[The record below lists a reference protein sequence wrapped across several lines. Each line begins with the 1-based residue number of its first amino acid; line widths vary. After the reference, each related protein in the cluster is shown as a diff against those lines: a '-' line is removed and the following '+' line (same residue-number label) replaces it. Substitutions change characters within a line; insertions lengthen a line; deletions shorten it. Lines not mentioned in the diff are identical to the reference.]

1 MTPQAATKSQQTPP
15 AATAARPPYDANASA
30 DEIARRLASTK
41 RFIVTTHAKPDGDA
55 LGSTLAIARALAR
68 TGAQGEV
75 WVVGPWPRWMSQIA
89 GDTPLRKISADA
101 PNVSLDSPPDTTII
115 TDTGSWSQ
123 LDGLKDWLATR
134 AEQTIIIDHH
144 LHGDASM
151 ASLRYIDTTAAAVTE
166 LCAEVIESLLG
177 LDVLDPFPPEIA
189 EPLYLGLATDT
200 GWFKY
205 SNVTP
210 DTLALASR
218 LLSSGVNHARLYQ
231 LTEQTDEPSRPRL
244 LGKALS
250 SIEYHADG
258 KIALMCLRQTDFDA
272 TGAGTEDTGGFAESV
287 MAVAGVS
294 VVCTLTEMSRPGQ
307 PAQLTKGSLRS
318 KPGPGAIDVA
328 AVTATLGGG
337 GHARA
342 AGVKLAMPLDQARTA
357 ILAAL
362 TSACAAATSAAQPT
376 AHTSANTQG
385 T

>member
-1 MTPQAATKSQQTPP
+1 MTPQAATSSQSTASAAGASRPP
-15 AATAARPPYDANASA
+15 YTANATAA
-30 DEIARRLASTK
+30 EIAARLSATK

-68 TGAQGEV
+68 HGAQGEV
-75 WVVGPWPRWMSQIA
+75 WVVGPWPRWMPQIA
-89 GDTPLRKISADA
+89 ADTPLRKVSADA
-101 PNVSLDSPPDTTII
+101 PDVSLSAPIDTTII

-134 AEQTIIIDHH
+134 ADQTLIIDHH
-144 LHGDASM
+144 LHGDASI
-151 ASLRYIDTTAAAVTE
+151 ASLRYIDTSAAAVTE
-166 LCAEVIESLLG
+166 LCAEVIEHLLG
-177 LDVLDPFPPEIA
+177 LDVLDGFPPEIA

-218 LLSSGVNHARLYQ
+218 LLASGVNHARLYQ
-231 LTEQTDEPSRPRL
+231 LTEQTDDPSRPRL

-250 SIEYHADG
+250 SLEFHADG
-258 KIALMCLRQTDFDA
+258 RIALMCLRQSDFDA
-272 TGAGTEDTGGFAESV
+272 TGARTEDTGGFAESV

-307 PAQLTKGSLRS
+307 PTQLTKGSLRS
-318 KPGPGAIDVA
+318 KPGPHAIDVA

-342 AGVKLAMPLDQARTA
+342 AGVKLAMPIEQAR
-357 ILAAL
+357 AAVL
-362 TSACAAATSAAQPT
+362 QALSAACASAHAATP
-376 AHTSANTQG
+376 G